1 MSTFSRFLPFLKPYL
16 SRMVL
21 AGLLVMGVAAINL
34 ALLRLAGTLW
44 DIITV
49 QHDQSRMTDM
59 IAVFLGLVVLQGLCS
74 MGHSYLT
81 AWISQRIVA
90 DFRRHL
96 FAHLHTLSVSFF
108 ARRRTG
114 ELLSRL
120 MNDVTVIQSVVT
132 ETPIDSAKQLVTF
145 VGGITFLL
153 TMNWRLCLLILVL
166 LPLLVLVAKFF
177 GRRLKSLSTSIQD
190 HTAAMSTLIEEVI
203 SGIRIVKSFVQ
214 TQREETR
221 FAAQVEQT
229 LALTMRK
236 AGVMAVFI
244 PVISLLTFSAAAAVL
259 WYGGRQVIDGSVS
272 PGDLFAFVLFAGIL
286 IGPFSSAARVFAQIR
301 EAQGATQR
309 VFEILDTRSEVSD
322 SPTATT
328 LSSVSGHIRAE
339 HIGFAYDPRQ
349 PVLTDV
355 SFEAKPGE
363 LVAIVGPTGAGKT
376 TVMNLL
382 HRFYDPTEGHIT
394 VDGHDLRQV
403 TMDSWYRQIALVPQE
418 TILFGGTIL
427 DNIRY
432 GDEKASQEEVVA
444 ASRAAHAHDFIMS
457 FPDQYQTIVGEKG
470 INVSGGQRQR
480 IAIARAIVKNP
491 RILLLDEA
499 TSALDSESERLV
511 QEALEQL
518 MKGRTTFV
526 IAHRLTTIQ
535 RADRILVLNKG
546 RLVETGTHAEL
557 MDRKGLYQYLYT
569 LAAHRTPLVNLR
581 RKVGG
586 GRPTHS
592 ILSTLDN
599 SQPGKACPQ
608 FFVFTSRSFR
618 SPACLQ
624 Q

>member
-1 MSTFSRFLPFLKPYL
+1 MSTLSRFLPFLRPYL

-34 ALLRLAGTLW
+34 ALLRLAGSLW

-59 IAVFLGLVVLQGLCS
+59 ITVFLGLVILQGLCS

-81 AWISQRIVA
+81 AWISQRIIA

-120 MNDVTVIQSVVT
+120 MNDVAVIQSVVT

-190 HTAAMSTLIEEVI
+190 HTAALSTLIEEVI

-286 IGPFSSAARVFAQIR
+286 IGPFSSAARVFAQVR

-309 VFEILDTRSEVSD
+309 VFEILDTGSEVSD

-328 LSSVSGHIRAE
+328 LPSVSGHIRAE

-349 PVLTDV
+349 PVLMDV

-376 TVMNLL
+376 TMMNLL
-382 HRFYDPTEGHIT
+382 HRFYDPTEGRIT
-394 VDGHDLRQV
+394 IDGHDLRHV

-432 GDEKASQEEVVA
+432 GDEKATQEAVVA

-557 MDRKGLYQYLYT
+557 IDHKGLYQYLYT
-569 LAAHRTPLVNLR
+569 LRLIEL
-581 RKVGG
+581 
-586 GRPTHS
+586 
-592 ILSTLDN
+592 
-599 SQPGKACPQ
+599 
-608 FFVFTSRSFR
+608 
-618 SPACLQ
+618 PA
-624 Q
+624 

>member
-1 MSTFSRFLPFLKPYL
+1 MSTLSRFLPFLKPYL

-21 AGLLVMGVAAINL
+21 AGLLVMGVAGINL
-34 ALLRLAGTLW
+34 ALLRLAGSLW

-59 IAVFLGLVVLQGLCS
+59 IAIFLGLVVLQGLCS

-81 AWISQRIVA
+81 AWISQRIIS

-96 FAHLHTLSVSFF
+96 FGHLHTLSVSFF

-145 VGGITFLL
+145 VGGIAFLL

-177 GRRLKSLSTSIQD
+177 GRKLKSLSTSIQD

-214 TQREETR
+214 AQREQTR

-229 LALTMRK
+229 LQFTMRK

-259 WYGGRQVIDGSVS
+259 WYGGRQVIDGTVS

-286 IGPFSSAARVFAQIR
+286 VGPFSSAARVFAQIR

-309 VFEILDTRSEVSD
+309 VFEILDTHSEVSD
-322 SPTATT
+322 SPRAIS
-328 LSSVSGHIRAE
+328 LPVVSGHVRAE
-339 HIGFAYDPRQ
+339 HVGFAYDPRQ
-349 PVLTDV
+349 PVLTDL
-355 SFEAKPGE
+355 SFEARPGE

-382 HRFYDPTEGHIT
+382 HRFYDPTEGSIT
-394 VDGHDLRQV
+394 IDGQDLRQV

-432 GDEKASQEEVVA
+432 GNEKATQEEVVA

-511 QEALEQL
+511 QQALEQL

-557 MDRKGLYQYLYT
+557 MDHKGLYQYLYT
-569 LAAHRTPLVNLR
+569 LRLIELP
-581 RKVGG
+581 
-586 GRPTHS
+586 
-592 ILSTLDN
+592 
-599 SQPGKACPQ
+599 
-608 FFVFTSRSFR
+608 F
-618 SPACLQ
+618 
-624 Q
+624 

>member
-1 MSTFSRFLPFLKPYL
+1 MSTFSRFLPFLRPYL

-34 ALLRLAGTLW
+34 ALLRLAGSLW

-59 IAVFLGLVVLQGLCS
+59 ITVFLGLVILQGLCS

-81 AWISQRIVA
+81 AWISQRIIA

-190 HTAAMSTLIEEVI
+190 HTAALSTLIEEVI

-286 IGPFSSAARVFAQIR
+286 IGPFSSAARVFAQVR

-309 VFEILDTRSEVSD
+309 VFEILDTDSEVSD

-328 LSSVSGHIRAE
+328 LPSVSGHIRAE

-349 PVLTDV
+349 PVLMDV

-376 TVMNLL
+376 TIMNLL
-382 HRFYDPTEGHIT
+382 HRFYDPTEGRIT
-394 VDGHDLRQV
+394 IDGHDLRHV

-432 GDEKASQEEVVA
+432 GDEKATQEAVVA

-491 RILLLDEA
+491 RIMLLDEA

-511 QEALEQL
+511 QEALAQL

-569 LAAHRTPLVNLR
+569 LRLIEL
-581 RKVGG
+581 
-586 GRPTHS
+586 
-592 ILSTLDN
+592 
-599 SQPGKACPQ
+599 
-608 FFVFTSRSFR
+608 
-618 SPACLQ
+618 PA
-624 Q
+624 

>member
-1 MSTFSRFLPFLKPYL
+1 MSTFSRFLPFLRPYL
-16 SRMVL
+16 SRMML

-34 ALLRLAGTLW
+34 ALLRLAGSLW

-59 IAVFLGLVVLQGLCS
+59 ITVFLGLVILQGLCS

-81 AWISQRIVA
+81 AWISQRIIA
-90 DFRRHL
+90 DFRRHI

-190 HTAAMSTLIEEVI
+190 HTAALSTLIEEVI

-286 IGPFSSAARVFAQIR
+286 IGPFSSAARVFAQVR

-309 VFEILDTRSEVSD
+309 VFEILDTDSEVSD

-328 LSSVSGHIRAE
+328 LPSVSGHIRAE

-349 PVLTDV
+349 PVLMDV

-376 TVMNLL
+376 TIMNLL
-382 HRFYDPTEGHIT
+382 HRFYDPTEGRIT
-394 VDGHDLRQV
+394 IDGHDLRHV

-432 GDEKASQEEVVA
+432 GDEKATQEAVVA

-491 RILLLDEA
+491 RIMLLDEA

-511 QEALEQL
+511 QDALAQL

-569 LAAHRTPLVNLR
+569 LRLIEL
-581 RKVGG
+581 
-586 GRPTHS
+586 
-592 ILSTLDN
+592 
-599 SQPGKACPQ
+599 
-608 FFVFTSRSFR
+608 
-618 SPACLQ
+618 PA
-624 Q
+624 

>member
-16 SRMVL
+16 SRMAL
-21 AGLLVMGVAAINL
+21 AGLLVMAVAAINL

-44 DIITV
+44 DVITV
-49 QHDQSRMTDM
+49 QHNQSKMTEL
-59 IAVFLGLVVLQGLCS
+59 IILFLGLVLLQGLCS

-90 DFRRHL
+90 DFRQHL
-96 FAHLHTLSVSFF
+96 FKHLHTLSVSFF

-145 VGGITFLL
+145 IGGITFLL
-153 TMNWRLCLLILVL
+153 MMNWRLCLLILVL

-190 HTAAMSTLIEEVI
+190 QTAALSTLIEEVI

-214 TQREETR
+214 TEREEGR
-221 FAAQVEQT
+221 FAAHVEQT
-229 LALTMRK
+229 LSLTMQR
-236 AGVMAVFI
+236 ANIMAVFV

-259 WYGGRQVIDGSVS
+259 WYGGIQVIDGTVS

-309 VFEILDTRSEVSD
+309 VFEILDTHPEVSD
-322 SPTATT
+322 SPTATS
-328 LSSVSGHIRAE
+328 LSTVSGHIRAE
-339 HIGFAYDPRQ
+339 HIGFTYDPRQ

-382 HRFYDPTEGHIT
+382 HRFYDPTEGRIT
-394 VDGHDLRQV
+394 IDGRDLRHV

-432 GDEKASQEEVVA
+432 GNREATEEEVVA

-457 FPDQYQTIVGEKG
+457 FPDQYQTVVGEKG

-557 MDRKGLYQYLYT
+557 IDRKGLYQYLYT
-569 LAAHRTPLVNLR
+569 LRLTELP
-581 RKVGG
+581 
-586 GRPTHS
+586 S
-592 ILSTLDN
+592 
-599 SQPGKACPQ
+599 
-608 FFVFTSRSFR
+608 
-618 SPACLQ
+618 
-624 Q
+624 

>member
-44 DIITV
+44 DVITV

-59 IAVFLGLVVLQGLCS
+59 IIVFLGLVVLQGLCS

-81 AWISQRIVA
+81 AWISQRIIA

-108 ARRRTG
+108 SRRRTG

-120 MNDVTVIQSVVT
+120 MNDVTVVQSVVT

-153 TMNWRLCLLILVL
+153 MMNWRLCLLILVL
-166 LPLLVLVAKFF
+166 LPLLVLVAKVF

-221 FAAQVEQT
+221 FAVQVEQT

-286 IGPFSSAARVFAQIR
+286 IGPFSSAARVFAQVR

-309 VFEILDTRSEVSD
+309 VFEILDTGSEVRD

-328 LSSVSGHIRAE
+328 LSPVSGHIRAE
-339 HIGFAYDPRQ
+339 HIDFSYDPRQ
-349 PVLTDV
+349 PVLTDI

-376 TVMNLL
+376 TLMNLL
-382 HRFYDPTEGHIT
+382 HRFYDPTEGYIT
-394 VDGHDLRQV
+394 IDGHDLRQV

-491 RILLLDEA
+491 RVLLLDEA

-557 MDRKGLYQYLYT
+557 MNQKGLYQYLYT
-569 LAAHRTPLVNLR
+569 LRLIELP
-581 RKVGG
+581 
-586 GRPTHS
+586 S
-592 ILSTLDN
+592 
-599 SQPGKACPQ
+599 
-608 FFVFTSRSFR
+608 
-618 SPACLQ
+618 
-624 Q
+624 

>member
-44 DIITV
+44 DVITV
-49 QHDQSRMTDM
+49 QHDQPRMTDL
-59 IAVFLGLVVLQGLCS
+59 ITVFLGLVVLQGLCS

-90 DFRRHL
+90 DFRQYL
-96 FAHLHTLSVSFF
+96 FRHLHTLSVSFF

-153 TMNWRLCLLILVL
+153 MMNWRLCLLILVL

-190 HTAAMSTLIEEVI
+190 QTAALSTLIEEVI

-214 TQREETR
+214 TQREEAR
-221 FAAQVEQT
+221 FATQVEQT
-229 LALTMRK
+229 LALTMRR
-236 AGVMAVFI
+236 AGIMAVFI

-309 VFEILDTRSEVSD
+309 VFEILDTRPEVSD
-322 SPTATT
+322 SPTATS
-328 LSSVSGHIRAE
+328 LSTVSGHIRAE
-339 HIGFAYDPRQ
+339 HISFAYDPRQ
-349 PVLTDV
+349 PVLTVV

-382 HRFYDPTEGHIT
+382 HRFYDPTEGRIT
-394 VDGHDLRQV
+394 IDGQDLRQV
-403 TMDSWYRQIALVPQE
+403 TMESWYRQIALVPQE

-432 GDEKASQEEVVA
+432 GNRESTEEEVVA

-557 MDRKGLYQYLYT
+557 MDHKGLYQYLYT
-569 LAAHRTPLVNLR
+569 LRLIELP
-581 RKVGG
+581 
-586 GRPTHS
+586 S
-592 ILSTLDN
+592 
-599 SQPGKACPQ
+599 
-608 FFVFTSRSFR
+608 
-618 SPACLQ
+618 
-624 Q
+624 

>member
-21 AGLLVMGVAAINL
+21 AGVLVMGVAAVNL
-34 ALLRLAGTLW
+34 TLLRLAGTLW

-49 QHDQSRMTDM
+49 QRNQPKMTDM
-59 IAVFLGLVVLQGLCS
+59 ILILLGLVILQGLCS

-81 AWISQRIVA
+81 AWISQRIIA

-96 FAHLHTLSVSFF
+96 FGHLHTLSVSFF

-132 ETPIDSAKQLVTF
+132 ETPIDGAKQLVTF

-153 TMNWRLCLLILVL
+153 IMNWQLCLLILVL
-166 LPLLVLVAKFF
+166 LPLLVLVAKLF
-177 GRRLKSLSTSIQD
+177 GRKLKSLSTSIQD

-221 FAAQVEQT
+221 FASQVEQT

-286 IGPFSSAARVFAQIR
+286 IGPFSSAARVFAQVR

-309 VFEILDTRSEVSD
+309 VFEILDTHAEVSD
-322 SPTATT
+322 SSTATS
-328 LSSVSGHIRAE
+328 LSAVSGHIRAN

-349 PVLTDV
+349 PVLMDV

-382 HRFYDPTEGHIT
+382 HRFYDPTNGYIT
-394 VDGHDLRQV
+394 IDGQDLRHV

-432 GDEKASQEEVVA
+432 GNEKATQEEVVE

-546 RLVETGTHAEL
+546 HLVETGTHAEL
-557 MDRKGLYQYLYT
+557 MNQKGLYQYLYT
-569 LAAHRTPLVNLR
+569 LRLVEL
-581 RKVGG
+581 
-586 GRPTHS
+586 PS
-592 ILSTLDN
+592 
-599 SQPGKACPQ
+599 
-608 FFVFTSRSFR
+608 
-618 SPACLQ
+618 
-624 Q
+624 

>member
-49 QHDQSRMTDM
+49 QHDQPRMTDL
-59 IAVFLGLVVLQGLCS
+59 ITVFLGLVVLQGLCS

-90 DFRRHL
+90 DFRQHL

-145 VGGITFLL
+145 VGGIAFLL

-190 HTAAMSTLIEEVI
+190 QTAALSTLIEEVI

-214 TQREETR
+214 TEREKTR

-286 IGPFSSAARVFAQIR
+286 VGPFSSAARVFAQIK

-309 VFEILDTRSEVSD
+309 VFEILDTRAEVSD
-322 SPTATT
+322 SPTATP
-328 LSSVSGHIRAE
+328 LSTVSGHIRAE
-339 HIGFAYDPRQ
+339 HVSFAYDPRQ

-376 TVMNLL
+376 TMMNLL
-382 HRFYDPTEGHIT
+382 HRFYDPTEGHVSI
-394 VDGHDLRQV
+394 DGQDLRQV

-432 GDEKASQEEVVA
+432 GDGKATQEEVVA

-557 MDRKGLYQYLYT
+557 IDRKGLYQYLYT
-569 LAAHRTPLVNLR
+569 LRLTEL
-581 RKVGG
+581 
-586 GRPTHS
+586 
-592 ILSTLDN
+592 
-599 SQPGKACPQ
+599 
-608 FFVFTSRSFR
+608 
-618 SPACLQ
+618 PA
-624 Q
+624 

>member
-1 MSTFSRFLPFLKPYL
+1 
-16 SRMVL
+16 
-21 AGLLVMGVAAINL
+21 MGVAAINL

-44 DIITV
+44 DVITV

-59 IAVFLGLVVLQGLCS
+59 ITVFLGLVVLQGFCS

-81 AWISQRIVA
+81 AWISQRIIA

-108 ARRRTG
+108 SRRRTG

-120 MNDVTVIQSVVT
+120 INDVTVVQSVVT

-153 TMNWRLCLLILVL
+153 MMNWRLCLLILIL
-166 LPLLVLVAKFF
+166 LPLLVLVAKVF

-259 WYGGRQVIDGSVS
+259 WYGGQQVIDGRVS

-309 VFEILDTRSEVSD
+309 VFEILDTSSEVSD

-328 LSSVSGHIRAE
+328 LSSVSGHIRVE
-339 HIGFAYDPRQ
+339 HIGFAYDLRQ
-349 PVLTDV
+349 PVLTDI

-382 HRFYDPTEGHIT
+382 HRFYDPTEGRIT
-394 VDGHDLRQV
+394 IDGHDLRQV

-432 GDEKASQEEVVA
+432 GDEKASQEKVEA
-444 ASRAAHAHDFIMS
+444 ASRAAHAHDFIMN

-491 RILLLDEA
+491 RVLLLDEA

-557 MDRKGLYQYLYT
+557 MDHKGLYQYLYT
-569 LAAHRTPLVNLR
+569 LRLIEL
-581 RKVGG
+581 
-586 GRPTHS
+586 PT
-592 ILSTLDN
+592 
-599 SQPGKACPQ
+599 
-608 FFVFTSRSFR
+608 
-618 SPACLQ
+618 
-624 Q
+624 

>member
-1 MSTFSRFLPFLKPYL
+1 MSTFSRFLPFLRPYL

-34 ALLRLAGTLW
+34 ALLRLAGSLW

-59 IAVFLGLVVLQGLCS
+59 ITVFLGLVILQGLCS

-81 AWISQRIVA
+81 AWISQRIIA
-90 DFRRHL
+90 DFRRHI

-190 HTAAMSTLIEEVI
+190 HTAALSTLIEEVI

-286 IGPFSSAARVFAQIR
+286 IGPFSSAARVFAQVR

-309 VFEILDTRSEVSD
+309 VFEILDTDSEVSD

-328 LSSVSGHIRAE
+328 LPSVSGHIRAE

-349 PVLTDV
+349 PVLMDV

-376 TVMNLL
+376 TIMNLL
-382 HRFYDPTEGHIT
+382 HRFYDPTEGRIT
-394 VDGHDLRQV
+394 IDGHDLRHV

-432 GDEKASQEEVVA
+432 GDEKATQEAVVA

-491 RILLLDEA
+491 RIMLLDEA

-511 QEALEQL
+511 QEALAQL

-569 LAAHRTPLVNLR
+569 LRLIEL
-581 RKVGG
+581 
-586 GRPTHS
+586 
-592 ILSTLDN
+592 
-599 SQPGKACPQ
+599 
-608 FFVFTSRSFR
+608 
-618 SPACLQ
+618 PA
-624 Q
+624 